1 MTYPMLLGHCPVIS
15 LFPGPGVKAPASDS
29 ENLEAATAKVWPLEL
44 PTGQEPGMALE
55 LGTERAKVTLLL
67 QSPVWVLSIHQ
78 QAKVPFLCPTSSPH
92 VPQA

>member
-55 LGTERAKVTLLL
+55 LGTERAQGHPPAAVTSLGTEY
-67 QSPVWVLSIHQ
+67 SP
-78 QAKVPFLCPTSSPH
+78 AG
-92 VPQA
+92 